1 MEFPGRQ
8 EKRTEKLCLPG
19 KRKGYSWHCSSK
31 LMARNSLQPSLEFVQ
46 QLSKSASNPAI
57 NLKTTVLKK
66 VYKMNGSST
75 QPSCL
80 CIEER
85 GYIKDG
91 EKINTVPDS

>member
-1 MEFPGRQ
+1 LQQADGPEQPATFVG
-8 EKRTEKLCLPG
+8 
-19 KRKGYSWHCSSK
+19 
-31 LMARNSLQPSLEFVQ
+31 NSLASL
-46 QLSKSASNPAI
+46 PPTMAI

-91 EKINTVPDS
+91 EKINTVPA

>member
-1 MEFPGRQ
+1 MESCAYQ
-8 EKRTEKLCLPG
+8 ENIKDIHK
-19 KRKGYSWHCSSK
+19 HCSK
-31 LMARNSLQPSLEFVQ
+31 LMARNSLQPLLEFVQ
-46 QLSKSASNPAI
+46 QLSKSASNHAI

-85 GYIKDG
+85 GYIKDE